1 MQIRTLD
8 TKKDT
13 NEYAKVRSL
22 WHEVFGDD
30 ETFIDNFYRLTNATC
45 YVLEDEGS
53 IRSCLSLYPAGTMT
67 TCDANEGITAKDVF
81 VSYAILTAPAS
92 RGKGYA
98 GTLVTHVRDEV
109 LADGGLSLICPAEP
123 SLVDFYSQLGY
134 RPHFYSATGCEDS
147 DDSISVHTEPIDF
160 EKYGRYREHFLA
172 DQPHISLNR
181 NALEFAEYNS
191 FGEKGMYL
199 INGGDAICMLED
211 IENGDLAVTELIVDP
226 ILLSRSSEIDL
237 QIAAGIASQ
246 FGADTVRYRKPAE
259 RVFTILNGNS
269 LPEDTYIQ
277 GMLAGADNSS
287 DSQYYPYYGFPM
299 D

>member
-1 MQIRTLD
+1 MHIRILD
-8 TKKDT
+8 IKKDT
-13 NEYAKVRSL
+13 NEYAEVISL
-22 WHEVFGDD
+22 WHEVFSDD
-30 ETFIDNFYRLTNATC
+30 ETFIDDFYRLTNATC
-45 YVLEDEGS
+45 YVLEVEGS
-53 IRSCLSLYPAGTMT
+53 IRSCLSLYPAGTMAV
-67 TCDANEGITAKDVF
+67 CDASEGITSKDVF
-81 VSYAILTAPAS
+81 VSYAILTAPDS

-98 GTLVTHVRDEV
+98 GTLVTYVRDAV
-109 LADGGLSLICPAEP
+109 LNRRGLSLICPAEP

-134 RPHFYSATGCEDS
+134 RPHFYSATKCEDT
-147 DDSISVHTEPIDF
+147 DDSISVHAEPIDF

-191 FGEKGMYL
+191 FGEKGLYL
-199 INGGDAICMLED
+199 INGGDAICVLED
-211 IENGDLAVTELIVDP
+211 FENGELTITELIIDP
-226 ILLSRSSEIDL
+226 MLLSRSSEVDL

-259 RVFTILNGNS
+259 KIFTILNGNR
-269 LPEDTYIQ
+269 LPEDMYIQ
-277 GMLAGADNSS
+277 GMIAGADDSS

>member
-8 TKKDT
+8 IKKDT
-13 NEYAKVRSL
+13 NEYAKVKTL

-30 ETFIDNFYRLTNATC
+30 ETFIDDFYRLTNATC
-45 YVLEDEGS
+45 YVIEDEDR
-53 IRSCLSLYPAGTMT
+53 IRSCLSLYSAGTMAV
-67 TCDANEGITAKDVF
+67 CDANEDITTKDVF
-81 VSYAILTAPAS
+81 VSYAILTAPDS

-98 GTLVTHVRDEV
+98 GTLVTHVRDNI
-109 LADGGLSLICPAEP
+109 LSRGGLSLICPAEP

-134 RPHFYSATGCEDS
+134 RPHFYSANGYEDA
-147 DDSISVHTEPIDF
+147 DDSISVLAKSMTF
-160 EKYGRYREHFLA
+160 EEYGRYRDRFLA

-191 FGEKGMYL
+191 FGEKGLYL
-199 INGGDAICMLED
+199 INGGDAICALEGL
-211 IENGDLAVTELIVDP
+211 ENGELTVTELIIDP
-226 ILLSRSSEIDL
+226 MLLSRSSEIDL

-259 RVFTILNGNS
+259 RVFTVLNGNR

-277 GMLAGADNSS
+277 GMIAGADDSS